1 MVIGKTIAS
10 FGVMAAVG
18 GFVASNL
25 TAWRLGHQAALGP
38 PLAHYHDW
46 PLYAPWDILAW
57 APWQGTVPAIH
68 AGLIVAAG
76 ITALPLLP
84 LAKRFTR
91 PSFGQK
97 EWGSRRDA
105 RRAGLLSR
113 DPRGGIVL
121 GMLGREIMT
130 FSGDQ
135 HTLVAGAS
143 GSGKTAGPVL
153 TTLLSCRDRSMLVFD
168 PKGELYRMSA
178 PFRSSVGAAFFFD
191 PTEPD
196 SACFNPLAEIP
207 VGTSREIA
215 AVQNIASILVDSSGL
230 KNSEPIWPITAT
242 DLLTAIILYAVTGIP
257 APQRHLGTLRELMF
271 EMPTTLEKMARGK
284 NDECQRVG
292 ATMLAM
298 TPKTADAI
306 ALTARSA
313 LSVFADPLVVEK
325 TSRSDFR
332 ISDLVCSRYPMSLY
346 LQVPPSD
353 RDRVMPLFRLMLVQI
368 FKAFLYRTDVMADG
382 RKKRHRLQLVADEF
396 PAVGKIPGFAQDIQ
410 EFRGYGI
417 SCMLLCQSL
426 KSLAALYGNS
436 QVIRDNCHIVT
447 CFASSDTDSMAD
459 ISKAVG
465 QGVEI
470 KTSTTTHKGRWF
482 GGSESKSESRRPLLE
497 PGDVRTLGMDEAIVL
512 VTGTRPLRARKI
524 RWFAHRKF
532 RDRGIDLRRFP
543 DTGLVQN
550 EEILAMHEAAEPASR
565 PIQIAA
571 GWTNKKTAAVLF
583 PDEAE
588 SARKWVAGD
597 RPLPAKHRA
606 FVDHLLT
613 TIAAIPDE
621 QRERFL
627 TPATV
632 ERLRQGEV
640 IS

>member
-215 AVQNIASILVDSSGL
+215 AVQNIASILVDSSGQ

-396 PAVGKIPGFAQDIQ
+396 PRGRQDPRLRPGHPGVPRLRHLLHAAVPEPQEPGGALRQQPGDPRQ
-410 EFRGYGI
+410 PPHRH
-417 SCMLLCQSL
+417 LLRL
-426 KSLAALYGNS
+426 VRHRLHGRHL
-436 QVIRDNCHIVT
+436 
-447 CFASSDTDSMAD
+447 
-459 ISKAVG
+459 
-465 QGVEI
+465 QG
-470 KTSTTTHKGRWF
+470 
-482 GGSESKSESRRPLLE
+482 RRPGCRDQDQHDHAQG
-497 PGDVRTLGMDEAIVL
+497 PMVRWQ
-512 VTGTRPLRARKI
+512 RKQV
-524 RWFAHRKF
+524 RK
-532 RDRGIDLRRFP
+532 
-543 DTGLVQN
+543 
-550 EEILAMHEAAEPASR
+550 
-565 PIQIAA
+565 
-571 GWTNKKTAAVLF
+571 
-583 PDEAE
+583 
-588 SARKWVAGD
+588 
-597 RPLPAKHRA
+597 
-606 FVDHLLT
+606 
-613 TIAAIPDE
+613 
-621 QRERFL
+621 
-627 TPATV
+627 PATV
-632 ERLRQGEV
+632 ARAG
-640 IS
+640 